1 MTDSVY
7 PATGG
12 FVDNT
17 SAATF
22 IPEIWSD
29 EIVAA
34 YQKNLVLAN
43 LVKKMSMAGKKGDTI
58 HVPKPVRGSAN
69 AKAENTAVTVHNAT
83 EGEVQIA
90 IDKHFEYSRLIEDIT
105 DVQALSSL
113 RQFYTED
120 AGYALAKQVDTDLHS
135 LATGLGSA
143 GTTSSTYLNNG
154 GTFFVDNSASGA
166 LATYTADTVTTAD
179 VFTDSGF
186 RAIIQKLDDA
196 DVPMENRCFVIPPS
210 VRNTIMGIDRYVSS
224 DFVNNGQVT
233 NGQIGQLYGI
243 DVFVST
249 NCPVVEAAADN
260 TASTVDSLGALLF
273 QKDAIVMAEQLGVR
287 SQTQYKQEFLANLF
301 TSDTLYGVSVLR
313 PESGLTLVVPK

>member
-1 MTDSVY
+1 MTDSTY

-29 EIVAA
+29 EIIAA

-43 LVKKMSMAGKKGDTI
+43 LVKKMSMSGKKGDTI
-58 HVPKPVRGSAN
+58 HVPKPVRGDAH
-69 AKAENTAVTVHNAT
+69 AKAAKTAVTVQAST
-83 EGEVQIA
+83 EGEVQVS
-90 IDKHFEYSRLIEDIT
+90 IDRHFEYSRLIEDIT

-143 GTTSSTYLNNG
+143 GTSSTTYLNNG
-154 GTFFVDNSASGA
+154 GTFFINAGASS
-166 LATYTADTVTTAD
+166 LTTYVADTVVPAD
-179 VFTDSGF
+179 IFTDGGF
-186 RAIIQKLDDA
+186 RALIQKLDDE
-196 DVPMENRCFVIPPS
+196 DVPMDGRSFIIPPS

-224 DFVNNGQVT
+224 DFVNNGKVT
-233 NGQIGQLYGI
+233 GGQIGELYGI
-243 DVFVST
+243 GIFVST
-249 NCPVVEAAADN
+249 NCPVVETAAAN
-260 TASTVDSLGALLF
+260 SASTVDSLGALLCHR
-273 QKDAIVMAEQLGVR
+273 DALTLAEQVGVR

-301 TSDTLYGVSVLR
+301 TSDTLYGTQVLR
-313 PESGLTLVVPK
+313 PEAGLTLVVPK

>member
-1 MTDSVY
+1 MTDSTY

-29 EIVAA
+29 EIIAS

-58 HVPKPVRGSAN
+58 HVPKPVRGDAH
-69 AKAENTAVTVHNAT
+69 AKAENTAVTVQNAT
-83 EGEVQIA
+83 ESEVQVSIN
-90 IDKHFEYSRLIEDIT
+90 KHFEYSRLIEDIT

-135 LATGLGSA
+135 LATGLGAS
-143 GTTSSTYLNNG
+143 GTTSTTYANNA
-154 GTFFVDNSASGA
+154 GTFFVDASNG
-166 LATYTADTVTTAD
+166 LSTYAVDTVVSAD
-179 VFTDSGF
+179 VFTDAGF
-186 RAIIQKLDDA
+186 RGIIQKLDDA
-196 DVPMENRCFVIPPS
+196 DVPMDGRSFIIPPV

-243 DVFVST
+243 DVYVST
-249 NCPVVEAAADN
+249 NCPVVE
-260 TASTVDSLGALLF
+260 TASANSASSVDSLGALLLHT
-273 QKDAIVMAEQLGVR
+273 DAIVMAEQMGVR
-287 SQTQYKQEFLANLF
+287 SQTQYKQEFLSNLF
-301 TSDTLYGVSVLR
+301 TSDTLYGVAVLR
-313 PESGLTLVVPK
+313 PEAGLTLVVPAS